1 MSTFAEGFIKYGLDK
16 GHIKPKEED
25 QKELDL
31 IWASSFYLTED
42 LPKNFGKWSEKK
54 LNKFLVDHAWQPFE
68 YYEADDVWEYIE
80 RLADQGRTYFE
91 RNRMKLPASERAAAI
106 RLLKE
111 HVKEGETLYTIV
123 TKVNSDELRALD

>member
-16 GHIKPKEED
+16 GHIKPKEEV

-54 LNKFLVDHAWQPFE
+54 LNNFWLTMRGSRSSTT
-68 YYEADDVWEYIE
+68 
-80 RLADQGRTYFE
+80 RLMMSGSI
-91 RNRMKLPASERAAAI
+91 LS
-106 RLLKE
+106 
-111 HVKEGETLYTIV
+111 G
-123 TKVNSDELRALD
+123 

>member
-16 GHIKPKEED
+16 GHIKPKEEV

-54 LNKFLVDHAWQPFE
+54 LNKFWLTMPGSRSSTT
-68 YYEADDVWEYIE
+68 
-80 RLADQGRTYFE
+80 RLMMSGSI
-91 RNRMKLPASERAAAI
+91 LS
-106 RLLKE
+106 
-111 HVKEGETLYTIV
+111 G
-123 TKVNSDELRALD
+123 